1 MLKVLALAAFA
12 YLLGSVPSGWLVM
25 KVYRNQALR
34 KLGSGNIGAANVFRA
49 GGPGAFTATL
59 VADGLKGFIPV
70 MLGIAFGLG
79 DQEIALAL
87 IGLAAVMGH
96 TWSLYLGF
104 RGGKGVATSG
114 GVLLALAPV
123 ALVLAQAGSEV
134 TLIGRPSH
142 VEAVA
147 RDGVRMV
154 VAGKVSNQSVLA
166 ARPSI
171 AEAGGPFDYVFL
183 TVKGYDTLDAIDQL
197 QLALRPGTILGSF
210 QNGVGNEET
219 IALALP
225 EQALVA
231 GSLTV
236 PVSLDEPGTIQ
247 LHSRRGGVALAPVS
261 PEVNVAPLV
270 RKLGDTGLKA
280 RRYADFRAMKWSKLL
295 FNIIGNAQSAILD
308 LPPSHVF
315 ADSELFRYERAAF
328 LEAVTVMNRMR
339 LSVVALPGLPAPSLR
354 RAMNLPPLLAQML
367 LEPRLGGA
375 RGNKMPS
382 LWWDLSR
389 AKGKTEAAFL
399 NGAVVDAG
407 RRYDVPTPVNSVLW
421 AIVEKSTKLPS
432 EWERYRRQPDRL
444 KALLRTAIRL

>member
-1 MLKVLALAAFA
+1 MPERPAAAPPLRFLFFGA
-12 YLLGSVPSGWLVM
+12 GAVGSLLGA
-25 KVYRNQALR
+25 R
-34 KLGSGNIGAANVFRA
+34 
-49 GGPGAFTATL
+49 
-59 VADGLKGFIPV
+59 
-70 MLGIAFGLG
+70 
-79 DQEIALAL
+79 
-87 IGLAAVMGH
+87 
-96 TWSLYLGF
+96 
-104 RGGKGVATSG
+104 
-114 GVLLALAPV
+114 
-123 ALVLAQAGSEV
+123 LAQAGSEV
-134 TLIGRPSH
+134 TLVGRPSH
-142 VEAVA
+142 VEAVT

-154 VAGKVSNQSVLA
+154 VAGRVSSQSVRA
-166 ARPSI
+166 ARPTI

-197 QLALRPGTILGSF
+197 QLVLRPGTILGSF
-210 QNGVGNEET
+210 QNGVGNEEAIT
-219 IALALP
+219 AALP
-225 EQALVA
+225 EQALLA

-247 LHSRRGGVALAPVS
+247 LHSRRGGLALAPVS

-270 RKLGDTGLKA
+270 RKMRDAGFKS
-280 RRYADFRAMKWSKLL
+280 RRYTDFRAMKWSKLL
-295 FNIIGNAQSAILD
+295 FNILGNAQSAILD

-328 LEAVTVMNRMR
+328 REATAVMDRMPVA
-339 LSVVALPGLPAPSLR
+339 VVALPGLPAPSLR
-354 RAMNLPPLLAQML
+354 RAMSLPALLAQML

-389 AKGKTEAAFL
+389 GKGRTEAAFL

-421 AIVEKSTKLPS
+421 AILEKSTKLPS

-444 KALLRTAIRL
+444 KALLRTALKL

>member
-1 MLKVLALAAFA
+1 MPERPAPAPPLRFLFFGAGAVGS
-12 YLLGSVPSGWLVM
+12 LLGA
-25 KVYRNQALR
+25 R
-34 KLGSGNIGAANVFRA
+34 
-49 GGPGAFTATL
+49 
-59 VADGLKGFIPV
+59 
-70 MLGIAFGLG
+70 
-79 DQEIALAL
+79 
-87 IGLAAVMGH
+87 
-96 TWSLYLGF
+96 
-104 RGGKGVATSG
+104 
-114 GVLLALAPV
+114 
-123 ALVLAQAGSEV
+123 LAQAGSEV

-197 QLALRPGTILGSF
+197 QLVLRPGTILGSF
-210 QNGVGNEET
+210 QNGVGNEEA